1 MVGAH
6 MDEFRLARL
15 ALGLP
20 VLRRPGQHR
29 PHRVRIARAVEEI
42 VRRGLGLAAGAF
54 RIGQRRGIG
63 AGDIRDLVLR
73 QEAGQRLGIRGA
85 PAHDRRDLVAAG
97 PFLVERDRA
106 RHLIAVVVGVDV
118 ELLAADAAVLVDPG
132 EGVGDALSVGRADVG
147 RAAGII
153 REMADRDLGLRRRGS
168 AADQQRERNR
178 AQKGFHRHG
187 VFLRSFVEV
196 DCSRSRSNLNA
207 KTGRVSS
214 RS

>member
-1 MVGAH
+1 MRFAGRLRRVRIGMVGAH
-6 MDEFRLARL
+6 VDEFRLAGL

-29 PHRVRIARAVEEI
+29 AHRVRIARAVEEI

-54 RIGQRRGIG
+54 RIGQRRGVG
-63 AGDIRDLVLR
+63 AGDVRDLVLR
-73 QEAGQRLGIRGA
+73 EEAGQRLGIGGA

-132 EGVGDALSVGRADVG
+132 EGVGDALAIGRADVG
-147 RAAGII
+147 RAAGI
-153 REMADRDLGLRRRGS
+153 DRRDG
-168 AADQQRERNR
+168 
-178 AQKGFHRHG
+178 
-187 VFLRSFVEV
+187 
-196 DCSRSRSNLNA
+196 RSRSGPARWPRRRRAAAPA
-207 KTGRVSS
+207 KRCSKGISS
-214 RS
+214 S